1 MFTKPGT
8 SLLMYRVAIIG
19 RPNVGKSTLFN
30 RLTGTR
36 KAIVGN
42 EPGITRD
49 RLFEIAQWNGKRF
62 EVIDTGGL
70 IPDERETIPEKVLQ
84 QAEIAME
91 EADLLL
97 FVVDVRDGITPL
109 DQTLNSI
116 LRSRGKE
123 YLVVVNKVDVPQLE
137 QEALQF
143 YALGVEILYFVS
155 AEHEQGVSILVEEIL
170 RRVSDAG
177 ENSVEEEIR
186 VAIIGRPNVGKS
198 SLLNRFLGKERAIVT
213 ELPGTTRDAVDSLLR
228 FEDRSYRLIDTAGI
242 RHKGKRDLKSERLS
256 VVMARKNLER
266 ADVALLVVDAAE
278 GPTKLDATIG
288 GYAHKAGKSMIVVV
302 NKWDLIGRDT
312 HTAAGLEGEFR
323 VRMRFLEYVP
333 MIFVSAK
340 TGQRVVK
347 IFELVQE
354 AYRAQLIRVATAELN
369 QFLVTEVQ
377 PLLMSPG
384 SSRKFAIKYAAQV
397 GVAPPTF
404 VLFTR
409 SSHKLHF
416 STQRFVVNRLREKY
430 GFYAT
435 PIRILQRASKKSY

>member
-1 MFTKPGT
+1 
-8 SLLMYRVAIIG
+8 MYRVAIIG

-49 RLFEIAQWNGKRF
+49 RLFEIARWNGKQF

-70 IPDERETIPEKVLQ
+70 IPDQRETISEKVLQ
-84 QAEIAME
+84 QVEIAME

-97 FVVDVRDGITPL
+97 FVVDVRDGIIPL

-155 AEHEQGVSILVEEIL
+155 AEHKQGVSVLVEEIL
-170 RRVSDAG
+170 RRVSDVG
-177 ENSVEEEIR
+177 EINVEEEIR

-198 SLLNRFLGKERAIVT
+198 SLLNRFLGKERAIVA

-266 ADVALLVVDAAE
+266 TDVALLVVDAAE

-288 GYAHKAGKSMIVVV
+288 GYAHKAGKSIIVVV
-302 NKWDLIGRDT
+302 NKWDLIRRDT
-312 HTAAGLEGEFR
+312 HTAASLEKEFR

-354 AYRAQLIRVATAELN
+354 AYSSQLIRVPTAELN

-409 SSHKLHF
+409 SSRKLHF
-416 STQRFVVNRLREKY
+416 STQRFLINRLREKY

-435 PIRILQRASKKSY
+435 PIRILQRASRKKM

>member
-1 MFTKPGT
+1 
-8 SLLMYRVAIIG
+8 MYRVAIIG

-49 RLFEIAQWNGKRF
+49 RLFEIARWNGKQF

-70 IPDERETIPEKVLQ
+70 IPDERETISEKVLQ
-84 QAEIAME
+84 QVEIAME

-97 FVVDVRDGITPL
+97 FVVDVRDGIIPL

-155 AEHEQGVSILVEEIL
+155 AEHKQGVSVLVEEIL

-177 ENSVEEEIR
+177 EISVEEEIR

-198 SLLNRFLGKERAIVT
+198 SLLNRFLGKERAIVA

-266 ADVALLVVDAAE
+266 TDVALLVVDAAE

-288 GYAHKAGKSMIVVV
+288 GYAHKAGKSIIVVV
-302 NKWDLIGRDT
+302 NKWDLIRRDT
-312 HTAAGLEGEFR
+312 HTAAGLEKEFR

-354 AYRAQLIRVATAELN
+354 AYSSQLIRVPTAELN

-409 SSHKLHF
+409 SSRKLHF
-416 STQRFVVNRLREKY
+416 STQRFLINRLREKY

-435 PIRILQRASKKSY
+435 PIRILQRASRKKM

>member
-1 MFTKPGT
+1 MFTKRGT
-8 SLLMYRVAIIG
+8 SPLMYRVAIIG

-49 RLFEIAQWNGKRF
+49 RLFEIARWNGKQF

-70 IPDERETIPEKVLQ
+70 IPDERETISEKVLQ
-84 QAEIAME
+84 QVEIAME

-97 FVVDVRDGITPL
+97 FVVDVRDGIIPL

-155 AEHEQGVSILVEEIL
+155 AEHKQGVSVLVEEIL

-177 ENSVEEEIR
+177 EINVEEEIR

-198 SLLNRFLGKERAIVT
+198 SLLNRFLGKERAIVA

-266 ADVALLVVDAAE
+266 TDVALLVVDAAE

-288 GYAHKAGKSMIVVV
+288 GYAHKAGKSIIVVI
-302 NKWDLIGRDT
+302 NKWDLIRRDT
-312 HTAAGLEGEFR
+312 HTAAGLEKEFR

-354 AYRAQLIRVATAELN
+354 AYSSQLIRVPTAELN

-409 SSHKLHF
+409 SSRKLHF
-416 STQRFVVNRLREKY
+416 STQRFLINRLREKY

-435 PIRILQRASKKSY
+435 PIRILQRASRKKM